1 MGPEG
6 WGGTN
11 QAKSRGSFP
20 GKGTACAKALGW
32 ENQEAW
38 HRTEVNRAGAEGAR
52 GDGGRWGLITWVP
65 SRGPE
70 KTPQCLREKSD
81 VSGLWGNSP
90 SAVLE
95 QWVEHSGRGWGSQP
109 GGEWFSQ
116 QLHLGG
122 QCPQGSRRACSCADV
137 GWTHVAS
144 ALPTC
149 LSQVTHIRP
158 TKSLWQQYLSWNPI
172 WRQRFS
178 SFIWWWWQG
187 YCQLPVSPCPSLICR
202 KLTHVFFGA
211 HVRQIV
217 LTIGVSVKLV

>member
-70 KTPQCLREKSD
+70 KTPQCLRGKSD

-149 LSQVTHIRP
+149 PSQVTHIRP

-172 WRQRFS
+172 WRQRCADQLLGACKPIYLKKKEFFFS
-178 SFIWWWWQG
+178 
-187 YCQLPVSPCPSLICR
+187 
-202 KLTHVFFGA
+202 
-211 HVRQIV
+211 
-217 LTIGVSVKLV
+217 LVALWGLQDQFPDQDWNCALGSESAKS